1 MKTIQAFAAF
11 HCPSARVATA
21 NPHQVQVMILAEE
34 AKEDQLHHGL
44 TTLSW
49 EFSFL
54 WLLFAF

>member
-1 MKTIQAFAAF
+1 MKTIQACAAF
-11 HCPSARVATA
+11 RCPSARVETA
-21 NPHQVQVMILAEE
+21 NPHQIQAMMLAEE

-44 TTLSW
+44 ITLSW